1 MTETHDDPARLMR
14 ALWLAVGALLL
25 LRLGSMALI
34 PLMDTTE
41 ARYGEIG
48 RKMAALHDWI
58 TPWHDHGQPFWG
70 KPPLSFWLT
79 ALSFKFLGVHEFSA
93 RLPHLLCGLWTAAC
107 IWNVARVRA
116 ASHGVIAVAL
126 LAGGLL
132 FHVSSGAVMTD
143 PALVL
148 GTTLALC
155 SAWLALTGTSRAQRT
170 RHAWLTFVGTAIAVL
185 AKGPLALVLVGA
197 PMMLWALWCGRW
209 RALWQAL
216 PWVRG
221 VALLAVLCV
230 PWFVMAER
238 KTPGFLAYF
247 ILGEHFHRFVT
258 PGWSGDL
265 YGNAHAEPKGQIW
278 LFAAVA
284 VLPWTVLLPVLALCR
299 RRRARPPFDPPQPAL
314 GPWQITD
321 RETGR
326 WPLLMAL
333 VPLVFFTASSNIIWT
348 YALPALPG
356 MAWWTARWM
365 GRDPAQGLR
374 WAVAGA
380 VSACALIATA
390 LIAAASFGQFE
401 GKAGRAMVARCEAAR
416 AQQPPAALSSPSDP
430 IVVVLGRRSLS
441 ADFYSAGRAP
451 HVHDLREAAARIP
464 PAGGCLAL
472 GPGDV
477 DRVEAS
483 GLQIVQNL
491 GLASG
496 LQILWVRAEPGAR

>member
-1 MTETHDDPARLMR
+1 MNKSEEPARLMR

-25 LRLGSMALI
+25 LRLAAMALI

-41 ARYGEIG
+41 ARYGEIA
-48 RKMAALHDWI
+48 RKMVTLNDWI

-79 ALSFKFLGVHEFSA
+79 ALSFKLLGVHEFSA
-93 RLPHLLCGLWTAAC
+93 RLPHLLCGLLTAAC

-116 ASHGVIAVAL
+116 TSQGSIAVAI

-143 PALVL
+143 SALVL
-148 GTTLALC
+148 GTTAALC
-155 SAWLALTGTSRAQRT
+155 SAWLALTGATLAQRT
-170 RHAWLTFVGTAIAVL
+170 RHAWLTFLATAVAVL
-185 AKGPLALVLVGA
+185 AKGPLALVLIGA

-221 VALLAVLCV
+221 VVLLAVLCL
-230 PWFVMAER
+230 PWFVVAER
-238 KTPGFLAYF
+238 KTPGFFEYF
-247 ILGEHFHRFVT
+247 IVGEHFHRFVT
-258 PGWSGDL
+258 PGWRGDL
-265 YGNAHAEPKGQIW
+265 YGNAHAEPKGKIW
-278 LFAAVA
+278 LFAAGA
-284 VLPWTVLLPVLALCR
+284 MLPWALLLPALAFW
-299 RRRARPPFDPPQPAL
+299 RRASPAYASPEIEQ

-333 VPLVFFTASSNIIWT
+333 VPLVFFSASSNIIWT

-356 MAWWTARWM
+356 LAWWAARWM
-365 GRDPAQGLR
+365 GRNPVQGLR

-380 VSACALIATA
+380 AGACAVMAVA
-390 LIAAASFGQFE
+390 LIVAGSLGRFE
-401 GKAGRAMVARCEAAR
+401 RSTGKAMVARCESERTQRVPA
-416 AQQPPAALSSPSDP
+416 AQQSLSDP
-430 IVVVLGRRSLS
+430 IVMVLGRRSLS

-451 HVHDLREAAARIP
+451 RVQDLREAAARVP

-472 GPGDV
+472 SPGDV
-477 DRVEAS
+477 ERVEAS

-496 LQILWVRAEPGAR
+496 QQILWVRAAPGAK